1 MLRLAEPLPQNHGT
15 CLPQR
20 RPWAVAL
27 LCLPLFW
34 FFRAVE
40 PGGDGDL
47 IVRFIEA
54 GAWCIKSEILG
65 QASFQTVFQIVRP
78 MGYDGRVAVQI
89 VSCIAGFLAVVGF
102 LYSLRALGPRM
113 PWLGILF
120 FTASG
125 VFRLCFGY
133 IEYYPQQLALLAIFN
148 YFALSFLRGKTR
160 GVVVGLWFTAA
171 VWVHQAIW
179 VALPALLLLPLLAG
193 RGKEIR
199 GLLIGLS
206 PLTVLLLLREFP
218 LYSPVPLEGHNHNW
232 NFVPFLLEPE
242 SERFYPMF
250 SFAHVVDILQ
260 AAALRSL
267 LAWPALLI
275 LALARGREIVKR
287 LDGITLFLLVQFSGF
302 LFLSLAWHPNLGIPA
317 DWDLFAVEVLPVALL
332 LAYHFPPLL
341 RTAPRKMAVAFL
353 IAASALVTWNWIA
366 ADSHLHQREFGS
378 IRVIG
383 AEGESLDVTV
393 DGHARSQNITA
404 LHPGRRILKV
414 ISHTRGVSFTYPVVL
429 VCGAHLDIR
438 LPELG
443 SDYDPV
449 LQGVRWT
456 SAASAGYP
464 RKR

>member
-1 MLRLAEPLPQNHGT
+1 MLRLAEPLPQNDRT

-20 RPWAVAL
+20 RPWAVAF
-27 LCLPLFW
+27 LCLPVFW

-65 QASFQTVFQIVRP
+65 QASLQAVFQLVRP
-78 MGYDGRVAVQI
+78 MGYDGRVATQV
-89 VSCIAGFLAVVGF
+89 VGCLAGFFIVVGF
-102 LYSLRALGPRM
+102 LYSLRVLGPRM

-120 FTASG
+120 FSASG

-133 IEYYPQQLALLAIFN
+133 IEYYPQQLALAAILN
-148 YFALSFLRGKTR
+148 CFALSFLRGKTR
-160 GVVVGLWFTAA
+160 GVVVGLWFSCA
-171 VWVHQAIW
+171 VWVHQAMW
-179 VALPALLLLPLLAG
+179 VTLPALLLLPVLAG
-193 RGKEIR
+193 RAKEMR
-199 GLLIGLS
+199 GVLIGLS

-232 NFVPFLLEPE
+232 NFVPFVLGPE
-242 SERFYPMF
+242 SERFYPML
-250 SFAHVVDILQ
+250 SFAHAADILQ
-260 AAALRSL
+260 AAALRSV
-267 LAWPALLI
+267 LAWPALLL

-302 LFLSLAWHPNLGIPA
+302 LFLSLTWHPNLGIPA
-317 DWDLFAVEVLPVALL
+317 DWDLFAVEALPAALL

-341 RTAPRKMAVAFL
+341 PTAPRRMAVAFL
-353 IAASALVTWNWIA
+353 IAASAFVTWSWIA
-366 ADSHLHQREFGS
+366 ADARIHQRQFCS

-383 AEGESLDVTV
+383 VEGEALDVTV
-393 DGHARSQNITA
+393 DGHARSQEITA
-404 LHPGRRILKV
+404 LHPGRRILKI

-429 VCGAHLDIR
+429 VRGARIDIR
-438 LPELG
+438 LPEFG

-456 SAASAGYP
+456 PAASAGYP